1 MVKLRNALCPA
12 CGADVS
18 VTYWPF
24 SVPLYTIHV
33 IRGSQRDCGNSL
45 RPVEVRP
52 ENDRLRPA

>member
-1 MVKLRNALCPA
+1 MAKLRNAVCPT

-33 IRGSQRDCGNSL
+33 IRGSQRDCGSSL
-45 RPVEVRP
+45 RPVEVQP
-52 ENDRLRPA
+52 ENRVRPA